1 MWIVS
6 SCKQVIRWW
15 SEGLD
20 RDIPW
25 WCRLMIR
32 IHTGRCGPCARYQ
45 KQVLATREMHRTAV
59 SEEALEEDKPTYVLR
74 PERKEQIVTA
84 MDNAL
89 P

>member
-25 WCRLMIR
+25 YCRIMIR

-45 KQVLATREMHRTAV
+45 KQVLALREMHKAAA
-59 SEEALEEDKPTYVLR
+59 SEETISEGPTHTLA
-74 PERKEQIVTA
+74 PERKEQIVAA
-84 MDNAL
+84 MENG
-89 P
+89 